1 MSYHLLDFNNN
12 IEFDYEKILIGKKIS
27 NDEETAKY
35 YMYYGLIHQENYI

>member
-35 YMYYGLIHQENYI
+35 YRVRI